1 MIELIKISDTL
12 LNDLAALVV
21 AEPDALKR
29 QTMQL
34 AYDNLYHVRHFF
46 RHLINL
52 GQLNHETTVTLCA
65 MTDDPYPSHSV
76 LAHKRPDSFQ
86 LSARVLETAKQDDEA
101 LKKGL
106 MVLMQE
112 RPAVAMMLVN
122 EQDAPGMIDTLYQDG
137 VIEDEVRQ
145 RLLLRDRNQI
155 VIRARQIMTNLIIPI
170 DRD

>member
-12 LNDLAALVV
+12 LNDLEALVA

-34 AYDNLYHVRHFF
+34 AYHNLYHVRHFF

-52 GQLNHETTVTLCA
+52 GQLNHDTTVTLCE
-65 MTDDPYPSHSV
+65 MTDDPLPSHSA
-76 LAHKRPDSFQ
+76 LPQKKNDNFQ
-86 LSARVLETAKQDDEA
+86 LSARVQETAAQDDEA
-101 LKKGL
+101 LKNGL
-106 MVLMQE
+106 IVLMRE
-112 RPAVAMMLVN
+112 RPAVAMMLIN
-122 EQDAPGMIDTLYQDG
+122 EQDAAGMIDTLYQDG
-137 VIEDEVRQ
+137 VIEEETRQ

-155 VIRARQIMTNLIIPI
+155 VIRARQMMTNLIIPI